1 VLPSVAAWRPRDPLT
16 ARVLEPVVRGV
27 SARGYAGS
35 PEPGPVGA
43 RSRGTSKSTVSR
55 TVRGRLTAALERPLS
70 RRLDTLEVLARFLD
84 VLDGV
89 GVGGPTV
96 IVALGLTRD
105 GENVPLGLRLGSTEN
120 AAVCTERLQDLV
132 GRGLPMADRV
142 LGVLDGG
149 RGCAGRCRMC
159 SAPRP

>member
-1 VLPSVAAWRPRDPLT
+1 M
-16 ARVLEPVVRGV
+16 RGV

-35 PEPGPVGA
+35 LDPGPVGA

-70 RRLDTLEVLARFLD
+70 RRLDTLELLARL
-84 VLDGV
+84 LDGV

-105 GENVPLGLRLGSTEN
+105 GANVPLGLRLGSTEN
-120 AAVCTERLQDLV
+120 GPSARSGFRTWWA
-132 GRGLPMADRV
+132 
-142 LGVLDGG
+142 GG
-149 RGCAGRCRMC
+149 CRWPTGC
-159 SAPRP
+159 SA